1 MIPFITAAQIRAALP
16 YPALIDSL
24 RTIFSQPQPVKAPA
38 RHVHQLTDPAADT
51 GSDTSAGPTTLL
63 LMPAWQPAGHLGVKL
78 VTVAAGNAARGLP
91 TVNSVYLL
99 FDTVTGMPLALLD
112 GEELT
117 QRRTAAASALASSY
131 LSRPDAAMLLMV
143 GTGRLS
149 AYLLAAHC
157 SVRSIRK
164 VLVWGRSPER
174 TLAFVESARNA
185 GLAPAVEIMV
195 ATDLQVAAGMADIIS
210 CATTS
215 TAPLVRGRWLRPGCH
230 VDLVGGFRPDM
241 READDD
247 LMAGSSVFV
256 DTFAGA
262 LAEAGDLVQP
272 LASGRLQRS
281 AILAELAG
289 LCCARHAGRSTADE
303 VTVFK
308 SVGSAIEDLCAA
320 GMAFAAQQ
328 ATTA

>member
-1 MIPFITAAQIRAALP
+1 MIPFITATQIRAALP
-16 YPALIDSL
+16 YPALIDAL
-24 RTIFSQPQPVKAPA
+24 RTIFSQQVEAPQ
-38 RHVHQLTDPAADT
+38 RHVHQLADPAA
-51 GSDTSAGPTTLL
+51 GASAGPSTLL
-63 LMPAWQPAGHLGVKL
+63 LMPAWQPTGHLGVKL

-117 QRRTAAASALASSY
+117 QRRTAAASALASSC
-131 LSRPDAAMLLMV
+131 LSRPEAATLLMV

-157 SVRSIRK
+157 CVRPMRK
-164 VLVWGRSPER
+164 VLVWGRSQER
-174 TLAFVESARNA
+174 ALAFVERARHA
-185 GLAPAVEIMV
+185 GLAPDADIMV
-195 ATDLQVAAGMADIIS
+195 ATDLPAAAGVADIIS

-215 TAPLVRGRWLRPGCH
+215 TVPIVQGRWLSPGCH

-247 LMAGSSVFV
+247 LMARSCVFV

-281 AILAELAG
+281 AILAELAD

-303 VTVFK
+303 ITVFK

-320 GMAFAAQQ
+320 EMVFAAHQL
-328 ATTA
+328 TTV